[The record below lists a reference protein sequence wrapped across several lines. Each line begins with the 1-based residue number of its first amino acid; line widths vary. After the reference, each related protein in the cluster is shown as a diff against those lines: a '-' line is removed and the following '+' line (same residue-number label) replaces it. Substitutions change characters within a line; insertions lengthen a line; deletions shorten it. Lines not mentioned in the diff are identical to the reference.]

1 MDHRKEQAAKLKE
14 ALLEH
19 RRKMETDPEYRRECE
34 EFNAKLDKVLPNFGN
49 DVEEWYYNY
58 SGLSVR
64 GLCHTSGNY
73 KIIR

>member
-49 DVEEWYYNY
+49 DVEE
-58 SGLSVR
+58 
-64 GLCHTSGNY
+64 
-73 KIIR
+73 